1 MGTNK
6 SVRLVGQREIWRV
19 YNNNSE
25 VGANREMLNNLRVV
39 NPNSHKIALIN
50 MPVEWGCLCAYC
62 VVLDLAMFCVC
73 GRVYLRARC
82 MRPAGAG
89 TECRGGC
96 WSPRGQLVD
105 MCSCRAGL
113 PRRIVTVTGGRFGLA
128 GGEGPRVRGSAAVA
142 ITASGPTCGNQGRGA
157 DGPLSGLG
165 PVEAS
170 WNPK

>member
-73 GRVYLRARC
+73 GRVYLCARC
-82 MRPAGAG
+82 MRPQ
-89 TECRGGC
+89 
-96 WSPRGQLVD
+96 GQ
-105 MCSCRAGL
+105 GQN
-113 PRRIVTVTGGRFGLA
+113 
-128 GGEGPRVRGSAAVA
+128 AAVVA
-142 ITASGPTCGNQGRGA
+142 GPPGVSWWTCAVAGRGCP
-157 DGPLSGLG
+157 G
-165 PVEAS
+165 AS
-170 WNPK
+170 